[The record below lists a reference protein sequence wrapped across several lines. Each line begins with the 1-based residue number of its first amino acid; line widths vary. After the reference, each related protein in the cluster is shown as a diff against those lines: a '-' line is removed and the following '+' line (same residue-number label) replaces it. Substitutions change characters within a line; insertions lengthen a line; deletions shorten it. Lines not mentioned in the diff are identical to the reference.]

1 MPTINNIMCILFYL
15 YKIIYKPLLHFWRL
29 VVYVDNVYV
38 ENVHFLFSYLY
49 VCM

>member
-1 MPTINNIMCILFYL
+1 MPTINNIMCILFYFT
-15 YKIIYKPLLHFWRL
+15 LLHFWRL

-49 VCM
+49 VCK